1 MKHLVSEEAMHLF
14 CLRGGLTRKEKR
26 LLSWRH
32 LNFNFTAVALETLH
46 LAILQLLLYCV
57 GFL

>member
-14 CLRGGLTRKEKR
+14 CLRGGLTRKEKW

-32 LNFNFTAVALETLH
+32 LNFNFTVVALATLH